1 MNSHWWLMQR
11 REQMRGHCKEETSSI
26 DCQMDTGGCRW
37 TLEVDTGKMDTGH
50 RLHQYSVVH
59 GSLHQGVACRRAAGT
74 IIITPA
80 DAAGQISFLPPGCAC
95 AEGQAMCIFYCI
107 RILHSMICWVPLTN
121 ILFISNPVHGR
132 TRSNF
137 GETVANSIG

>member
-1 MNSHWWLMQR
+1 MWTL
-11 REQMRGHCKEETSSI
+11 E
-26 DCQMDTGGCRW
+26 RW
-37 TLEVDTGKMDTGH
+37 TLDTESINTPLSTGASIKE
-50 RLHQYSVVH
+50 LP
-59 GSLHQGVACRRAAGT
+59 AAAAGT

-132 TRSNF
+132 TRCNF